1 LQDEREQLIALTC
14 MDTGSEE
21 EDDAIHISGKHGGD
35 YVAVFDPLDGSSNV
49 SHSATFMA
57 S

>member
-1 LQDEREQLIALTC
+1 